1 MRRRFREPEN
11 SRERILEAA
20 AELFSQKGYA
30 GTGVD
35 QLAARAQIAKTAIY
49 YHFGNKEGLV
59 TAVLDRAATAWIE
72 GIREASSQ
80 AGEPLARLD
89 RALTGMRTM
98 LEEKPW
104 IMKLLQILALEVAE
118 QKPEVRATLRSIVR
132 RARDAFT
139 QGMHEAL
146 GVEVPDADSVA
157 GVILALLDGFSL
169 GVHLD
174 PDLVSFDQAFDEIRR
189 ITLFMVVSR
198 LNPELLGALE
208 ASGLLH
214 AERGR
219 S

>member
-1 MRRRFREPEN
+1 MKRRRSQEADS

-35 QLAARAQIAKTAIY
+35 ELAARADIAKTAIY

-72 GIREASSQ
+72 GIREAASQ
-80 AGEPLARLD
+80 VGDPLGRLD

-104 IMKLLQILALEVAE
+104 IMKLLQLLALEVAE

-132 RARDAFT
+132 RARDT
-139 QGMHEAL
+139 ITEGMRDAL
-146 GVEVPDADSVA
+146 GVEVPDADAVA
-157 GVILALLDGFSL
+157 GVILALLDGVSL
-169 GVHLD
+169 GLQID
-174 PDLVSFDQAFDEIRR
+174 PDLVSLDQAFEEIRR
-189 ITLFMVVSR
+189 ITLFMVLSR
-198 LNPELLGALE
+198 LKPELLAVLE
-208 ASGLLH
+208 TSPLLRQ
-214 AERGR
+214 ER
-219 S
+219 

>member
-1 MRRRFREPEN
+1 MKRRRSPDADS

-35 QLAARAQIAKTAIY
+35 ELAARAGIAKTAIY

-72 GIREASSQ
+72 GIRESSSR
-80 AGEPLARLD
+80 AGDPLGRLD

-104 IMKLLQILALEVAE
+104 IMKLLQLLALEVAE

-139 QGMHEAL
+139 EGMRDAL
-146 GVEVPDADSVA
+146 GIEVPDADAVA
-157 GVILALLDGFSL
+157 GVILALLDGVSL
-169 GVHLD
+169 GLQLD
-174 PDLVSFDQAFDEIRR
+174 PDLVSLDQAFEEIRR

-198 LNPELLGALE
+198 LNPESLAVFEVSPLLQP
-208 ASGLLH
+208 
-214 AERGR
+214 ER
-219 S
+219 

>member
-1 MRRRFREPEN
+1 MKRRRTREADS

-35 QLAARAQIAKTAIY
+35 ELAARAEIAKTAIY

-80 AGEPLARLD
+80 AGDPLARLD

-104 IMKLLQILALEVAE
+104 IMKLLQLLALEVADH
-118 QKPEVRATLRSIVR
+118 KPEVRATLQSIVR
-132 RARDAFT
+132 RARDAIT
-139 QGMHEAL
+139 EGMRDAL
-146 GVEVPDADSVA
+146 GIEVPDADAVA
-157 GVILALLDGFSL
+157 GVILALLDGVSL
-169 GVHLD
+169 GIQLD
-174 PDLVSFDQAFDEIRR
+174 PDLVSLDQAFEEIRR
-189 ITLFMVVSR
+189 ITLFMVISR
-198 LNPELLGALE
+198 LNPELLDALE
-208 ASGLLH
+208 ASPTLQP
-214 AERGR
+214 AR
-219 S
+219 

>member
-1 MRRRFREPEN
+1 MKRRRSQEADS

-35 QLAARAQIAKTAIY
+35 ELAARADIAKTAIY

-72 GIREASSQ
+72 GIREAASQ
-80 AGEPLARLD
+80 VGDPLGRLD

-104 IMKLLQILALEVAE
+104 IMKLLQLLALEVAE

-132 RARDAFT
+132 RARDT
-139 QGMHEAL
+139 ITEGMRDAL
-146 GVEVPDADSVA
+146 GVEVPDADAVA
-157 GVILALLDGFSL
+157 GVILALLDGVSL
-169 GVHLD
+169 GLQID
-174 PDLVSFDQAFDEIRR
+174 PDLVSLDQAFEEIRR

-198 LNPELLGALE
+198 LNPELLAVLE
-208 ASGLLH
+208 TSPLLRQ
-214 AERGR
+214 ER
-219 S
+219 